1 MNILF
6 LCVGNSARSQ
16 IAEGLAREMLP
27 SEFIIRSAGSSPI
40 GFIHEGAI
48 DTMKEIGIDIS
59 NQSSKDINDLDIE
72 FMHNLDCV
80 ITLCA
85 EEICPVLQ
93 NNAKIIIPLNNE
105 IELEGKFNHDH
116 YDKNKLVDNVITY
129 DNCLDFRDHKKMPYS
144 DLKMN
149 YIKKYEED
157 CRSVCPKLTI

>member
-93 NNAKIIIPLNNE
+93 NNAKKIHWPNPDPANE
-105 IELEGKFNHDH
+105 NISENQQRILFRKTRENIFVMLRKFFTN
-116 YDKNKLVDNVITY
+116 I
-129 DNCLDFRDHKKMPYS
+129 C
-144 DLKMN
+144 
-149 YIKKYEED
+149 
-157 CRSVCPKLTI
+157 